1 MTMGFSPS
9 SIHTWLMGNR
19 FLNVNRPVKNGLKF
33 VGVSK
38 GTNGRRRPSFQTHFC
53 RKTQNKYT
61 TTHLNVGD
69 SMKTSREIN
78 NCYLIPASSD
88 TQSRQEVTCYP
99 KDTSVCIIL
108 FQSVIRF

>member
-1 MTMGFSPS
+1 MTIGFSPS

-33 VGVSK
+33 VGVGK
-38 GTNGRRRPSFQTHFC
+38 RTNGRRRPSFQTHFS
-53 RKTQNKYT
+53 RKRQNKYT

-78 NCYLIPASSD
+78 YCY
-88 TQSRQEVTCYP
+88 
-99 KDTSVCIIL
+99 
-108 FQSVIRF
+108 